1 MRSILFAAREFHV
14 KMRFAFEGP
23 MWKLRSP
30 GNSPKSGLGMECTFC
45 AAMLSSRNTMWD
57 SNSPHLSSA
66 RRPSSFI
73 WSPAS
78 LFFASWRDLNG
89 LEAWQFLN
97 TSISVIK
104 HPMDLKTYQAQNE
117 TTKRIQAANSN
128 HPVCRKILQMDVFQ
142 VEERGF
148 YVRLVCPK
156 GAGVAASLYKALE
169 SLNSFQVQNSNLATA
184 SERFVFTFTLN
195 VKESEQDTTLPDLK
209 LWIAGALLNQGF
221 EVKPPLSA

>member
-30 GNSPKSGLGMECTFC
+30 GNSPKSGLGIECTFC
-45 AAMLSSRNTMWD
+45 AAMLSTQNTMWD

-97 TSISVIK
+97 TSISIIK
-104 HPMDLKTYQAQNE
+104 HPMDQLRRKHRCITSDIEYLQHAGIVFMISRLSRIDLRNESSAQ
-117 TTKRIQAANSN
+117 QS
-128 HPVCRKILQMDVFQ
+128 
-142 VEERGF
+142 
-148 YVRLVCPK
+148 
-156 GAGVAASLYKALE
+156 
-169 SLNSFQVQNSNLATA
+169 
-184 SERFVFTFTLN
+184 
-195 VKESEQDTTLPDLK
+195 
-209 LWIAGALLNQGF
+209 
-221 EVKPPLSA
+221 